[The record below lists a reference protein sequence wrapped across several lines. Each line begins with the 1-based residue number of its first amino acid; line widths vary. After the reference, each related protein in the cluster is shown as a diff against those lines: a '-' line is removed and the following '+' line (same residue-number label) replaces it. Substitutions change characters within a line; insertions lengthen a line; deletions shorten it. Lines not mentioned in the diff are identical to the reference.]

1 MTTDTRDRSRSDQ
14 RRGWRWSN
22 VPVPEGHAALFAL
35 GLCLERLRPWP
46 LRFPASRGIGGA
58 LALAG
63 ALVVAWSTRTAGT
76 VDLTA
81 PAQLVT
87 SGPYRWSRHPMYVGW
102 SSGYLGG
109 TLVAATSWPLVLS
122 PPLAAWTLREVRRE
136 ERSLA
141 DAFGSRY
148 QRYRRSVRPLA

>member
-1 MTTDTRDRSRSDQ
+1 MATDVRGRSRGDR

-22 VPVPEGHAALFAL
+22 VPVPEGHVALLTL

-46 LRFPASRGIGGA
+46 LRFPASRGLGGA

-63 ALVVAWSTRTAGT
+63 ALVVAWSTRAAGT

-87 SGPYRWSRHPMYVGW
+87 SGPYQLSRHPMYVGW
-102 SSGYLGG
+102 SSLYLGG
-109 TLVAATSWPLVLS
+109 ALATATSWPLVLS
-122 PPLAAWTLREVRRE
+122 PALSAWTLREVRRE

-141 DAFGSRY
+141 GAFGSRY
-148 QRYRRSVRPLA
+148 QRYRRTVRALA

>member
-1 MTTDTRDRSRSDQ
+1 MTADVRDRRRGDQ

-22 VPVPEGHAALFAL
+22 VPVPEGHVALFTL
-35 GLCLERLRPWP
+35 GLCLGRLRPCP

-58 LALAG
+58 LVFAG
-63 ALVVAWSTRTAGT
+63 ALVVAWSTRAAGT

-87 SGPYRWSRHPMYVGW
+87 SGPYHLSRHPMYAGW
-102 SSGYLGG
+102 SLGYLGAA
-109 TLVAATSWPLVLS
+109 LVAATSWPLVLS

-141 DAFGSRY
+141 GAFGSPY
-148 QRYRRSVRPLA
+148 QRYRHTVRPLA